1 MLKKMILSFTILLI
15 IVYILACA
23 WAMDWIDNQKIESQF
38 FTKKQKSTTT
48 LNIAKVI
55 WQVTPAFNREK
66 DAERALKISR
76 LYLDSF
82 SVYSNKD
89 DMKNILKKNY
99 DFLFNYYDKHEY
111 KISNKLNGKS
121 VYHRLILLN
130 RSLHSLEEVKP
141 IADERTANIVIDRL
155 YIGNVETMWQWY
167 LIGSEKFF
175 NEGLEKINENLQ
187 DLNKKYNT
195 KVFDIIK
202 EYHLATKLCFDKH
215 LSRENADK
223 HNIESQKI
231 FQQIQ
236 KKLAPKSDEFQLLN
250 HYLNEEHSIVLIL
263 AHLISSNQTECEK
276 EVKNFADKMVEFA
289 NN

>member
-1 MLKKMILSFTILLI
+1 MLKKIILSFIFVI
-15 IVYILACA
+15 FVYILSCA

-38 FTKKQKSTTT
+38 FSKKQKSITT
-48 LNIAKVI
+48 LNIAKAI
-55 WQVTPAFNREK
+55 WQITPAFNREK
-66 DAERALKISR
+66 DAERALKISQ

-130 RSLHSLEEVKP
+130 RFLGEVKS
-141 IADERTANIVIDRL
+141 IDRRTANIVHNRSYMGDIE
-155 YIGNVETMWQWY
+155 IMWLWY
-167 LIGSEKFF
+167 FIGSEEFF
-175 NEGLEKINENLQ
+175 NERLEKINENLQ
-187 DLNKKYNT
+187 TVNKKYNT
-195 KVFDIIK
+195 TLLDIIK

-223 HNIESQKI
+223 RNIESQKI
-231 FQQIQ
+231 FQQMQQ
-236 KKLAPKSDEFQLLN
+236 KLTLKSGEFYILN
-250 HYLNEEHSIVLIL
+250 NYLNEEHSIVLIL

-276 EVKNFADKMVEFA
+276 EAKNFADKMVELA
-289 NN
+289 NQ

>member
-1 MLKKMILSFTILLI
+1 MILSFTILLI

-66 DAERALKISR
+66 DAERALKISQ

-89 DMKNILKKNY
+89 DMKNVLKKNY

-111 KISNKLNGKS
+111 KISNKLNDKS
-121 VYHRLILLN
+121 AYHRLILLN
-130 RSLHSLEEVKP
+130 RSLVDVKT
-141 IADERTANIVIDRL
+141 IDRLTANIVL
-155 YIGNVETMWQWY
+155 TFHTKNVEIMWNWY
-167 LIGSEKFF
+167 FIGSEKFF
-175 NEGLEKINENLQ
+175 NESLEEIDENSQ
-187 DLNKKYNT
+187 NLNKKYNT
-195 KVFDIIK
+195 KIFDIIK

-231 FQQIQ
+231 FQQIH

-263 AHLISSNQTECEK
+263 AHLISSNQTKCEK
-276 EVKNFADKMVEFA
+276 EVKNFADKMVELA

>member
-1 MLKKMILSFTILLI
+1 
-15 IVYILACA
+15 
-23 WAMDWIDNQKIESQF
+23 MDWIDNQKIESQF
-38 FTKKQKSTTT
+38 FSKKQKSITT
-48 LNIAKVI
+48 LNIAKAI
-55 WQVTPAFNREK
+55 WQITPAFNREK
-66 DAERALKISR
+66 DAERALKISQ

-130 RSLHSLEEVKP
+130 RFLGEVKS
-141 IADERTANIVIDRL
+141 IDRRTANIFHNRSYMGDIE
-155 YIGNVETMWQWY
+155 IMWQWY
-167 LIGSEKFF
+167 FIGSEEFF
-175 NEGLEKINENLQ
+175 NERLEKINENLQ
-187 DLNKKYNT
+187 TVNKKYNT
-195 KVFDIIK
+195 TLLDIIK

-223 HNIESQKI
+223 RNIESQKI
-231 FQQIQ
+231 FQQMQQ
-236 KKLAPKSDEFQLLN
+236 KLTLKSGEFYILN
-250 HYLNEEHSIVLIL
+250 NYLNKENSIVLIL

-276 EVKNFADKMVEFA
+276 EAKNFADKMVELA
-289 NN
+289 NQ

>member
-1 MLKKMILSFTILLI
+1 MILSFTILLI

-38 FTKKQKSTTT
+38 FTKKQKSMTT

-55 WQVTPAFNREK
+55 WQITPAFNREK
-66 DAERALKISR
+66 DAERALKISQ

-82 SVYSNKD
+82 SVYSNKG
-89 DMKNILKKNY
+89 DMMSVLKKNY

-111 KISNKLNGKS
+111 KISKKLKAES
-121 VYHRLILLN
+121 AYHRLILLN

-141 IADERTANIVIDRL
+141 IADEITANIVINSS
-155 YIGNVETMWQWY
+155 YIGNVEIMWNWY
-167 LIGSEKFF
+167 IIGSEKFF
-175 NEGLEKINENLQ
+175 NEGFERINNNLQ
-187 DLNKKYNT
+187 ISNIKYKTELFN
-195 KVFDIIK
+195 IIK
-202 EYHLATKLCFDKH
+202 EYHLATKLCFDRH

-223 HNIESQKI
+223 HNLESQKI
-231 FQQIQ
+231 FQEIQ
-236 KKLAPKSDEFQLLN
+236 QKLTPKSDEFQLLN

-276 EVKNFADKMVEFA
+276 EAKNFADKMVELA